1 MTSSL
6 AIYGAG
12 MEKSAL
18 NAKTLW
24 NGAKAVFNNG
34 TWHTAGRVADKGVH
48 RADWVGSAARGV
60 KPVTNFLS
68 GEAGGKLDLASKG
81 LMGYGL
87 TAMVPGLDLPGNELA
102 MNISTPILGA
112 AFSAPSLISAARA
125 GSEGGKAAI
134 KGDVTAGSQA
144 AVSDFMSGLNA
155 NPGIAQNKGMYRKFM
170 EDNGIKFDQADAYAK
185 NSYKDPMSGFRSLQN
200 LFSDSQKNIGHETRR
215 QIQEQ
220 FNKQATIGDA
230 LGKLGRGAMTAFK
243 YGVPPLAAYGVY
255 DAVTRDKA
263 HDEQSTQQEG
273 YAATQAAIQKKVD
286 GLSGM
291 ERFAL
296 KMDPTLAAQKMDDMM
311 PGSIKRWEAQTGQKF
326 QPGLIA
332 STMNA
337 WKTGGTPSFYEHDAA
352 GQRHYI

>member
-18 NAKTLW
+18 NANTLW
-24 NGAKAVFNNG
+24 NGAKAVFHNG
-34 TWHTAGRVADKGVH
+34 TWNTVSRAAEKGLNRGGFVGGLARGAKPVAD
-48 RADWVGSAARGV
+48 
-60 KPVTNFLS
+60 FLG
-68 GEAGGKLDLASKG
+68 GETGGIASKA

-102 MNISTPILGA
+102 MNISTPILGLG
-112 AFSAPSLISAARA
+112 FSAPSIISGLRARSTA
-125 GSEGGKAAI
+125 GKAAI
-134 KGDVTAGSQA
+134 KGDVTTGSQN
-144 AVSDFMSGLNA
+144 AVNDFMSGLNA
-155 NPGIAQNKGMYRKFM
+155 NPGIVQNKGMYRKFM

-185 NSYKDPMSGFRSLQN
+185 NSYKDPMSKFRKVQS
-200 LFSDSQKNIGHETRR
+200 LFSDSQQAIGHETRR
-215 QIQEQ
+215 KIQEQ
-220 FNKQATIGDA
+220 FNKQAN
-230 LGKLGRGAMTAFK
+230 LGSIAGKIMSGAGTAFK
-243 YGVPPLAAYGVY
+243 YGTPALAGYGIY

-273 YAATQAAIQKKVD
+273 YAATQAAIQKKMD
-286 GLSGM
+286 NLSGM

-296 KMDPTLAAQKMDDMM
+296 RLDPTLAAQKMDEIM
-311 PGSIKRWEAQTGQKF
+311 PGSIKRWEGQTGQKF

-337 WKTGGTPSFYEHDAA
+337 WKSGGTPSFYETDA
-352 GQRHYI
+352 GGNRHYVS

>member
-1 MTSSL
+1 
-6 AIYGAG
+6 

-18 NAKTLW
+18 NARTLW
-24 NGAKAVFNNG
+24 NGAKSVFHNG
-34 TWHTAGRVADKGVH
+34 TWHTLGKLADKGVH
-48 RADWVGSAARGV
+48 RADWVGATARGA

-68 GEAGGKLDLASKG
+68 GEVGGKLGLASKG

-112 AFSAPSLISAARA
+112 AFSAPSIISAARA
-125 GSEGGKAAI
+125 SSDKGKAAI
-134 KGDVTAGSQA
+134 KGDVTTGSRA
-144 AVSDFMSGLNA
+144 AINDFMSGLNA
-155 NPGIAQNKGMYRKFM
+155 NPQIVQNKGMYRKFM

-185 NSYKDPMSGFRSLQN
+185 NSYTDPMGKFKSIQN
-200 LFSDSQKNIGHETRR
+200 LFSDSQQNISHETRR

-220 FNKQATIGDA
+220 FNKQATISGA

-243 YGVPPLAAYGVY
+243 YGTPPLAAYGIY
-255 DAVTRDKA
+255 DATTRDKA
-263 HDEQSTQQEG
+263 HDEQLTQQEG
-273 YAATQAAIQKKVD
+273 YAATQAAIQKKMD
-286 GLSGM
+286 GLSKM

-296 KMDPTLAAQKMDDMM
+296 KMDPTLAAQKMDELM
-311 PGSIKRWEAQTGQKF
+311 PGSIKRWEAQTGNKF

-337 WKTGGTPSFYEHDAA
+337 WKKGGTPSFYQYDAGGA
-352 GQRHYI
+352 RHYI